1 MNDQIIVVTP
11 PDDIPYVE
19 APRILC
25 VDLSSDQAKV
35 ISDSLLNIKL
45 DNLVVLYMWKEGD
58 SIEWMLDKKIKSD
71 LIFFNAESSLKDVV
85 GYFSAQ
91 RKSHYFGKLL
101 NFNLTNPREVYAVED
116 CQSILENFLRDYE

>member
-1 MNDQIIVVTP
+1 MNDQITVVTQ
-11 PDDIPYVE
+11 PDDIPHVD

-25 VDLSSDQAKV
+25 VDLGPEQAKV

-58 SIEWMLDKKIKSD
+58 SIDWVLDKKIKSD
-71 LIFFNAESSLKDVV
+71 LIFFNAESFLKDVV

-101 NFNLTNPREVYAVED
+101 NFNLANPREVYAVED